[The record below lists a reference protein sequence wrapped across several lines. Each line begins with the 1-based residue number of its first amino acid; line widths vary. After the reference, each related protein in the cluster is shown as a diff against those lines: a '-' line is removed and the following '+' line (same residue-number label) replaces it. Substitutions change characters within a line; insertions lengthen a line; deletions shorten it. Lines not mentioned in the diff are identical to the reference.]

1 MIESFP
7 VYTDNGTLRNESPR
21 IDIIDDL
28 ENRIG
33 LALFCQ
39 DKHHFHLLS
48 RIKPGPVDHSH
59 TSVQSINLPTDL
71 LIFTGNNEELDRLAR
86 AVNHLVN
93 HIHCD
98 KQRHIPVNNL
108 LQIV

>member
-21 IDIIDDL
+21 INIIDDL

-48 RIKPGPVDHSH
+48 RIKPGPVDNSH

-93 HIHCD
+93 
-98 KQRHIPVNNL
+98 L
-108 LQIV
+108 